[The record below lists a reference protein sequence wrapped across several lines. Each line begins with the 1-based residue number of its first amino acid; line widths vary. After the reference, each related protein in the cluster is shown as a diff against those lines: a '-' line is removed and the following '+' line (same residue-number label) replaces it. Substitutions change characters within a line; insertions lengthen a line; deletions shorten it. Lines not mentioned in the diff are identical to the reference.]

1 MRRRFI
7 CALMTVP
14 LFLLCGCGC
23 GGGKSVDTEMRE
35 LQEALAACE
44 SFRLVADLRAD
55 YGDRVYD
62 YRVRFDGNA
71 EEGTVSILA
80 PENVAGAAVRFGADG
95 TALGFDGTDVYTGE
109 LLPEGLSPV
118 DALPMMVSAWREG
131 LVTETVRERLDDT
144 DCLASVFMISEEVSL
159 RTWFDR
165 CTGLPLRA
173 EVSFDGYTVLTASF
187 YDIITD

>member
-1 MRRRFI
+1 M
-7 CALMTVP
+7 
-14 LFLLCGCGC
+14 
-23 GGGKSVDTEMRE
+23 DTEMRE
-35 LQEALAACE
+35 LQQALAACE

-62 YRVRFDGNA
+62 YRVRFEGNSD
-71 EEGTVSILA
+71 EGTVCILE
-80 PENVAGAAVRFGADG
+80 PECVAGAAVRFGADG
-95 TALGFDGTDVYTGE
+95 TALGFDGADVYTGE

-118 DALPMMVSAWREG
+118 DTLPMMVNAWREG
-131 LVTETVRERLDDT
+131 LITETVRERSGDAE
-144 DCLASVFMISEEVSL
+144 CLASVFMISEEVSL

-165 CTGLPLRA
+165 STGLPLRA